1 LLWFGKPHP
10 TGKVTVTETLQGSF
24 CLVPAAYEMVRAQRA
39 DQPKI
44 PTKMTI
50 LKIVYL
56 AAFAAAASFGN
67 LSFGQETAENLHPG
81 SQTAYPIRNLVVIFQ
96 ENISFDHYFATYPVA
111 TNPSGEPY
119 FLAKPGTPT
128 VNGLTPDLMTRNQNS
143 LQPQRLDRSQAATQD
158 QNHDYPNEQQAMDHG
173 LMDKFVEFTGT
184 PESATSPTVV
194 MDYFDGNTV
203 TAYWNYAQ
211 NFAMNDNSFGSV
223 PGPSTPGAINV
234 VSGQTHGAIPKQ
246 ITGTVEQGSVISDDD
261 PAGDIASGETTFMMT
276 GKNIGNLLSDQSV
289 TWGWFEGGF
298 DNPKQTHIG
307 ADGKTPKTDYIPH
320 HQPFQYYPSTANPN
334 HTLPTPGVPIG
345 AADPKGANHQYDLTD
360 FWNALAAHQLP
371 SVSYLKAPGYQDGHP
386 GYSDPLLEQTFVVE
400 TVNQLMRSPEWRNMA
415 IIIAYDDSDGWYDH
429 VMPPV
434 VNESQTAY
442 DFLSAPDDSGGES
455 GTNAPLGGYQ
465 GRFSFGPRM
474 PLIVISPFAKEN
486 FVNHTVT
493 DQSSI
498 VRFIEDNWSL
508 GRIGNFSFDQYAGTL
523 LNMFDFDDNHRREHR
538 FQFPGRRLIL
548 DPNTGEPVNGQCW

>member
-1 LLWFGKPHP
+1 MIKP
-10 TGKVTVTETLQGSF
+10 KTV
-24 CLVPAAYEMVRAQRA
+24 C
-39 DQPKI
+39 
-44 PTKMTI
+44 
-50 LKIVYL
+50 L
-56 AAFAAAASFGN
+56 AAFAAAASFVN
-67 LSFGQETAENLHPG
+67 LTFGQETPEFRHRG
-81 SQTAYPIRNLVVIFQ
+81 SETAYPIKNLVVIFQ

-111 TNPSGEPY
+111 ANPPGEPY

-128 VNGLTPDLMTRNQNS
+128 VNGLTPDLLTRNQNS
-143 LQPQRLDRSQAATQD
+143 LLPQRLDRSHAATGD
-158 QNHDYPNEQQAMDHG
+158 QNHDYPNEQQAFDHG
-173 LMDKFVEFTGT
+173 LMDKFVEFTGE
-184 PESATSPTVV
+184 PEADGSQTVV

-261 PAGDIASGETTFMMT
+261 PAGDIASGGVTFMMT
-276 GKNIGNLLSDQSV
+276 GKNIGDLLNDKNV

-298 DNPKQTHIG
+298 DNPKQTHEG
-307 ADGKTPKTDYIPH
+307 ADGNQKVDYIPH
-320 HQPFQYYPSTANPN
+320 HQPFQYYDSTANPN
-334 HTLPTPGVPIG
+334 HNRPTPGVPIG
-345 AADPKGANHQYDLTD
+345 AADPLPNGANHQYDLND
-360 FWNALAAHQLP
+360 FWNALMAHQLP

-400 TVNQLMRSPEWRNMA
+400 TVNRLMRSPEWGTMA
-415 IIIAYDDSDGWYDH
+415 VIIAYDDSDGWYDH

-442 DFLSAPDDSGGES
+442 DFLSAPDDSGGQS
-455 GTNAPLGGYQ
+455 GTKLPLGGFQ

-486 FVNHTVT
+486 FVDHTVT

-498 VRFIEDNWSL
+498 VRFIEDNWCQQE
-508 GRIGNFSFDQYAGTL
+508 RIGDSSFDQYAGIL
-523 LNMFDFDDNHRREHR
+523 LNMFDFDDNHRREHH
-538 FQFPGRRLIL
+538 FQYPGRRLIL
-548 DPNTGEPVNGQCW
+548 DPDTGEPVIGQCW

>member
-1 LLWFGKPHP
+1 
-10 TGKVTVTETLQGSF
+10 
-24 CLVPAAYEMVRAQRA
+24 M
-39 DQPKI
+39 
-44 PTKMTI
+44 TK
-50 LKIVYL
+50 LKTVYL
-56 AAFAAAASFGN
+56 AAFAAAASFVN
-67 LSFGQETAENLHPG
+67 PSFGQETAENRHPG
-81 SQTAYPIRNLVVIFQ
+81 SETAYPIKNLVVIFQ

-111 TNPSGEPY
+111 ANPAGEPN

-128 VNGLTPDLMTRNQNS
+128 VNGLTLDLMTRNQNS
-143 LQPQRLDRSQAATQD
+143 MLPQRLDRSHAATGD
-158 QNHDYPNEQQAMDHG
+158 QNHDYPNEQQAFDHG
-173 LMDKFVEFTGT
+173 LMDKFVEFTGE
-184 PESATSPTVV
+184 PEADGSPTVV

-211 NFAMNDNSFGSV
+211 NFAMNDNSFGSI

-234 VSGQTHGAIPKQ
+234 VSGQTHGAIPAQ

-261 PAGDIASGETTFMMT
+261 PADDIASGGVTFMMT
-276 GKNIGNLLSDQSV
+276 GKNIGDVLNDNNV

-298 DNPKQTHIG
+298 DNPNQTHIG
-307 ADGKTPKTDYIPH
+307 ADGKPKKDYIPH
-320 HQPFQYYPSTANPN
+320 HQPFQYYLTTRNPLHN
-334 HTLPTPGVPIG
+334 RPTPGVPIG
-345 AADPKGANHQYDLTD
+345 APDPLDPLLKGGANHQYDLSD

-400 TVNQLMRSPEWRNMA
+400 TVNRLMCSPEWRTMA

-442 DFLSAPDDSGGES
+442 DFLSADDDKGGES
-455 GTNAPLGGYQ
+455 GTNPPLGPPAPLGGYQ

-486 FVNHTVT
+486 FVDHTVT

-498 VRFIEDNWSL
+498 VRFIEDNWCQSK
-508 GRIGNFSFDQYAGTL
+508 RIGDFSFDQYAGTL
-523 LNMFDFDDNHRREHR
+523 LNMFDFDDSYRREHH
-538 FQFPGRRLIL
+538 FQFPARRLIL
-548 DPNTGEPVNGQCW
+548 DPDTGEPVIGQCW